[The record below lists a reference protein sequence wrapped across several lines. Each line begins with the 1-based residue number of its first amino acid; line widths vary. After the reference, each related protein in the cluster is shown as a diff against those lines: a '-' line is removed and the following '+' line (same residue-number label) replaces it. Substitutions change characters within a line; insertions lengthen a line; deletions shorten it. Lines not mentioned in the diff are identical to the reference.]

1 MTTCPVCGGTLPAQR
16 GPRARRYCSRAC
28 QAKAYRARQRQ
39 DREHRLPPGEERELL
54 EAYADV
60 PATELADT
68 LAGAARRLAGA
79 LNAGLPADGFDLDV
93 VARIPVVLA
102 ARARQAAPAAQAR
115 HGIPDHRLEAPTA
128 AVIDLAADPAPSRPE
143 VQAPPPE
150 PSRDDSVPSSPQP
163 AGAPEKTAPA
173 RRKRLSQKAARALA
187 DSARLVKDA
196 DHRDTHRWNLIAG
209 DGTVLGYVEP
219 SYGGTGRTGRNGWNH
234 RLAQSLAASGPYRT
248 REEAA
253 LQCALAWIRVA
264 TVPLRRTLTV
274 D

>member
-1 MTTCPVCGGTLPAQR
+1 MATCPVCGGTLPAQR

-60 PATELADT
+60 PAMELADT
-68 LAGAARRLAGA
+68 LAAAARRLAGA
-79 LNAGLPADGFDLDV
+79 LNAGLPADGFDLGV

-102 ARARQAAPAAQAR
+102 ARARQAAPAARAR
-115 HGIPDHRLEAPTA
+115 HGIPDHRLAAPTA
-128 AVIDLAADPAPSRPE
+128 VVIDLAADPAPSRPE
-143 VQAPPPE
+143 VQTPSPE
-150 PSRDDSVPSSPQP
+150 LSRDDSVPSSPQP
-163 AGAPEKTAPA
+163 AGAPAKTAPA
-173 RRKRLSQKAARALA
+173 RRTRLSQKAARAVA
-187 DSARLVKDA
+187 NSARLIKGA
-196 DHRDTHRWNLIAG
+196 DHRDTHRWDLIAE
-209 DGTVLGYVEP
+209 DGTVLGHVEP

-234 RLAQSLAASGPYRT
+234 RLAESLAASGPYKT

-264 TVPLRRTLTV
+264 TAPLRRTLTV

>member
-1 MTTCPVCGGTLPAQR
+1 MTTCPVCGQDLPAQR

-79 LNAGLPADGFDLDV
+79 LNAGLPADGFDLGV

-115 HGIPDHRLEAPTA
+115 HGIPDHRSKVPTA
-128 AVIDLAADPAPSRPE
+128 AVLDPAPSRPE

-163 AGAPEKTAPA
+163 AGAPAKSAPA
-173 RRKRLSQKAARALA
+173 RRKRLSQKAARAVA

-196 DHRDTHRWNLIAG
+196 DHRDTHRWDLIAE
-209 DGTVLGYVEP
+209 DGTVLGHVEP

-234 RLAQSLAASGPYRT
+234 RLAESLAASGPYRT
-248 REEAA
+248 RQEAA

-264 TVPLRRTLTV
+264 TTPLRRTLTV